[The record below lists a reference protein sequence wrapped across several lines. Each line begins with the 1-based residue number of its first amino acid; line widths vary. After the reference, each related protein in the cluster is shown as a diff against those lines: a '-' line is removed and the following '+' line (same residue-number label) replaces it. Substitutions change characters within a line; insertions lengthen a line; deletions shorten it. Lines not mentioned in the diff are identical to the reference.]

1 MSGKVELLYR
11 IIAKYKTIAI
21 SNVKIIAKSQKY
33 FKKYCKISKVLQ
45 KLLQKV
51 LFYFAQQ
58 KIVKAVIFFTKF

>member
-1 MSGKVELLYR
+1 MSEKVELLYG
-11 IIAKYKTIAI
+11 IIAKYKRIAI

-51 LFYFAQQ
+51 LFYFAQR
-58 KIVKAVIFFTKF
+58 KLF

>member
-1 MSGKVELLYR
+1 MSEKVELLYG
-11 IIAKYKTIAI
+11 IIAKYKRIAI
-21 SNVKIIAKSQKY
+21 SNVKTIAKSQKY

-58 KIVKAVIFFTKF
+58 KIF